1 MAFVNEDLLSKAEK
15 EVFNGLVMDLHEK
28 ISNQMLKRQ
37 LRSKNKALCASD
49 SPCQNCDSS
58 CLGNRSHVF

>member
-1 MAFVNEDLLSKAEK
+1 MASVNEDLLSKAEK

-49 SPCQNCDSS
+49 PSLPK
-58 CLGNRSHVF
+58 L

>member
-1 MAFVNEDLLSKAEK
+1 MGFCRELVAVMAFVNEDLLSKAEK

-49 SPCQNCDSS
+49 PSLPK
-58 CLGNRSHVF
+58 L